1 MDIWETFG
9 REAQTQ
15 RPPEV
20 TTFFIGA
27 KSGWFHEIYQCKE
40 GCVFQMVAISI
51 LPHAEIRLNDHRES
65 APHFTLKSCYSVTL
79 ELTFHRHQVDMVS
92 IYDFLVYQVLN
103 IQPYDNELNLP

>member
-1 MDIWETFG
+1 MIFQYYRMDIWETFG

-51 LPHAEIRLNDHRES
+51 LPHAEIRLNDHREDLS
-65 APHFTLKSCYSVTL
+65 HFI
-79 ELTFHRHQVDMVS
+79 S
-92 IYDFLVYQVLN
+92 ILINFLLS
-103 IQPYDNELNLP
+103 

>member
-27 KSGWFHEIYQCKE
+27 KSGWFHEINPCNNNPIN
-40 GCVFQMVAISI
+40 F
-51 LPHAEIRLNDHRES
+51 L
-65 APHFTLKSCYSVTL
+65 SV
-79 ELTFHRHQVDMVS
+79 VD
-92 IYDFLVYQVLN
+92 L
-103 IQPYDNELNLP
+103 

>member
-9 REAQTQ
+9 REAKTQ

-40 GCVFQMVAISI
+40 GCVFQMVSYLYTATSG
-51 LPHAEIRLNDHRES
+51 NQ
-65 APHFTLKSCYSVTL
+65 TK
-79 ELTFHRHQVDMVS
+79 
-92 IYDFLVYQVLN
+92 
-103 IQPYDNELNLP
+103 